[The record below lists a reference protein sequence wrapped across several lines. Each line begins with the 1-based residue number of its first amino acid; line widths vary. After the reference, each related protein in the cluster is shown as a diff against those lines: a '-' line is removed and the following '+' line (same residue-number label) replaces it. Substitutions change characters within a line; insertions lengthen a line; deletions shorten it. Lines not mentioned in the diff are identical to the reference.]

1 MKKNPRKN
9 PRIIIASAT
18 HSCLYMPMGGYRY
31 ACSLLSSALVMM
43 DDLPEGRAGLAPSG
57 ELARPGEGGSW
68 FL

>member
-1 MKKNPRKN
+1 MKKTQEKTQE
-9 PRIIIASAT
+9 IIIASAA